1 MEPTNSQHRRYLV
14 FIDKKSV
21 TRLHVQTNGAQG
33 VPYTTFY
40 TDKEKIMPYGKFTTV
55 GQVAEIF
62 GVSLRKAWFLQDVQK
77 NSIKVPD
84 YKAAEIKKR
93 LSNTSALRNE
103 AARCN
108 QIITPILNIVVDEH
122 EPLQLWIEEPFNVD
136 ESNGLTGTPD
146 YLIALETAGEEMA
159 VPPICVI
166 EAKQD
171 KFDEGW
177 TQALAEMVAASMRG
191 SSACYGIVTTGKAW
205 EFGKLE
211 DNVFTREP
219 DQVTTRNLQDLF
231 DILNWVI
238 SLAEKEI

>member
-1 MEPTNSQHRRYLV
+1 
-14 FIDKKSV
+14 
-21 TRLHVQTNGAQG
+21 
-33 VPYTTFY
+33 
-40 TDKEKIMPYGKFTTV
+40 MPYGKFTTV
-55 GQVAEIF
+55 GQVAETF
-62 GVSLRKAWFLQDVQK
+62 GISLRKAWFLQDVK
-77 NSIKVPD
+77 KGSIKVPD
-84 YKAAEIKKR
+84 YKTAEIKKR

-177 TQALAEMVAASMRG
+177 TQALAEMVAASMKG
-191 SSACYGIVTTGKAW
+191 SGTCYGIVTTGKAW

-211 DNVFTREP
+211 NNVFTREP

-231 DILNWVI
+231 DILNWII

>member
-1 MEPTNSQHRRYLV
+1 
-14 FIDKKSV
+14 
-21 TRLHVQTNGAQG
+21 
-33 VPYTTFY
+33 
-40 TDKEKIMPYGKFTTV
+40 MPYGKFATL
-55 GQVAEIF
+55 GQVAEAF
-62 GVSLRKAWFLQDVQK
+62 GITLKKVWFLQEVPK
-77 NSIKVPD
+77 NSITVPD
-84 YKAAEIKKR
+84 YKTSEIKKR
-93 LSNTSALRNE
+93 LSKTSALRNE

-177 TQALAEMVAASMRG
+177 TQALAEMVAATMKG
-191 SSACYGIVTTGKAW
+191 ADTCYGIVTTGKAW

-231 DILNWVI
+231 DILNWII
-238 SLAEKEI
+238 SLAKKEI